1 MSDEFKEQLKCRL
14 TEYVQKNGIKM
25 LHLSKETETG
35 IPDYMLCK
43 FKYGKADLNKD
54 SLIKL
59 DEYLRS
65 KGA

>member
-14 TEYVQKNGIKM
+14 AEYVQKNGIKM

-43 FKYGKADLNKD
+43 FKYGKADLNKE
-54 SLIKL
+54 SLTKL

>member
-1 MSDEFKEQLKCRL
+1 MSDELKEQLKFRL
-14 TEYVQKNGIKM
+14 INYVEKNGIKM

-43 FKYGKADLNKD
+43 FKYGKADLNED
-54 SLIKL
+54 SLIRL

>member
-1 MSDEFKEQLKCRL
+1 MQDELKEQLRKRL
-14 TEYVQKNGIKM
+14 IDYISINGVKM

-43 FKYGKADLNKD
+43 FKYGKAELNEE
-54 SLIKL
+54 SLLKL
-59 DEYLRS
+59 DEYLKS

>member
-1 MSDEFKEQLKCRL
+1 
-14 TEYVQKNGIKM
+14 M

-43 FKYGKADLNKD
+43 FKYGKADLNKE
-54 SLIKL
+54 SLTKL

>member
-1 MSDEFKEQLKCRL
+1 MQDEFKEQLKRRL

-54 SLIKL
+54 SLNKL
-59 DEYLRS
+59 DEYLKT